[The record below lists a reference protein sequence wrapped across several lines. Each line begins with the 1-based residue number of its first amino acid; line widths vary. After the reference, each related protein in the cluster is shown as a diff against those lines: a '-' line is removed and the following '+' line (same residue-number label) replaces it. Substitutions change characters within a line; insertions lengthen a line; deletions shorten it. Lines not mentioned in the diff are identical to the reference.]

1 MGGNRMEPTMEI
13 GYSELEDD
21 ALRSKVEMCTVQMKV
36 IVLKHESKV
45 QH

>member
-1 MGGNRMEPTMEI
+1 MEPTMEI

-21 ALRSKVEMCTVQMKV
+21 ALRSKEEMCTVQMKV
-36 IVLKHESKV
+36 IVLKHESKA